1 MSPAPFDLS
10 ISEMGA
16 ALRGGRLSSATLVE
30 SALSRIADYDS
41 HLKAFIRVDAPGAL
55 QAAHQADREL
65 ANGYDRGPLHGV
77 PYAIKDICDV
87 AGEPTTCNS
96 RVRAGHVAQSDSTV
110 VERMRT
116 AGAILLGKLNLTEF
130 CTGGPGDEWPHPPP
144 RNPWNTAHITGGSS
158 SGAGVAVA
166 ARYIRLAI
174 GTDSGGSLRLP
185 AAYCGGVG
193 FKPTFGR
200 VSHKGIFPLSES
212 LDHCGPLARSVED
225 AAIGLQAIAGFDPA
239 DRLSSNVPVGDY
251 IGSLRLGVRGLRI
264 GIPADH
270 FNLIDH
276 LDPAVAASLDR
287 TRCSLADA
295 GAIVTTVSLPDLG
308 AFRAAGMAI
317 MLAEA
322 FAVHRE
328 DLRTRLT
335 SYSQETAQRFLQGA
349 GVSQADL
356 TYAWRHRRRLT
367 QSIDRIFQ
375 SCDVILTASTVS
387 GAGMIGS
394 MGDMMATPRRIALL
408 PFNVTGH
415 PAIHVPMST
424 DSSGLPVGVQLVS
437 ARFAE
442 ETLLRAASFVEAC
455 GAWPR
460 IAFPALDKSAEEP
473 TRI

>member
-1 MSPAPFDLS
+1 MSAAPFDLS
-10 ISEMGA
+10 VAEMGA
-16 ALRGGRLSSATLVE
+16 ALRAGRVNSVTLVE
-30 SALSRIADYDS
+30 SALSRIATYDT
-41 HLKAFIRVDAPGAL
+41 HLKAFIRVDAPNAL

-65 ANGYDRGPLHGV
+65 AHGYDRGPLHGV

-87 AGEPTTCNS
+87 AGTPTTCNS
-96 RVRAGHVAQSDSTV
+96 RVRADHVAQSDGTV

-130 CTGGPGDEWPHPPP
+130 CTGGTGDEWPHPPP
-144 RNPWNTAHITGGSS
+144 LNPWNTTRITGGSS

-166 ARYIRLAI
+166 ARFIRLAI

-239 DRLSSNVPVGDY
+239 DPLSSDVPVGDY

-264 GIPADH
+264 GMPADH
-270 FNLIDH
+270 FGLVNH
-276 LDPAVAASLDR
+276 LDPEIATSLDR
-287 TRCSLADA
+287 ARRSLIDA

-322 FAVHRE
+322 FAVHRK
-328 DLRTRLT
+328 DLRIQLA
-335 SYSQETAQRFLQGA
+335 SYSQETAQRFVLGA
-349 GVSQADL
+349 GVTPADL
-356 TYAWRHRRRLT
+356 TQAWRHRRLLT

-375 SCDVILTASTVS
+375 TCDVILTASAVS

-394 MGDMMATPRRIALL
+394 MGDMMATPRQIPLL

-424 DSSGLPVGVQLVS
+424 DSKGLPVGVQLVS

-460 IAFPALDKSAEEP
+460 IAFPALENIADDP